1 MRLGWYNHPAG
12 RRCETKYE
20 AMLKPQKMTF
30 RSHFGGVFGGSA
42 VHPAGIPQH
51 ALHSHPKSPSIP
63 RQRSRTAVTPVQE
76 EEFGPAPS
84 TSSTPAPLTA
94 LPRHFGHICLHGHH
108 LLPAAKVQLSPQRS
122 PRRAEEREAPRPRGP
137 PSRLP
142 SGGSSERL
150 RSVPSR
156 FGPRGWH
163 LESRDSIPEAGRS
176 RLALPLG
183 AARRPRGQRR
193 GARAAAKGPPRR
205 PSPRPPRAPGL
216 RGWGSCLPST
226 PLSPARTPPGSAQ
239 TNAPGAPPRPSKESR
254 T

>member
-1 MRLGWYNHPAG
+1 M
-12 RRCETKYE
+12 
-20 AMLKPQKMTF
+20 
-30 RSHFGGVFGGSA
+30 
-42 VHPAGIPQH
+42 HPAGIPQQ

-63 RQRSRTAVTPVQE
+63 RQRSRTAATPVQE
-76 EEFGPAPS
+76 APS
-84 TSSTPAPLTA
+84 TRSTPAPLTA

-108 LLPAAKVQLSPQRS
+108 LPAAKVQLSPQRS
-122 PRRAEEREAPRPRGP
+122 PLRAEEREAPRPRGP

-150 RSVPSR
+150 RSVPNR
-156 FGPRGWH
+156 LGPRGWH

-183 AARRPRGQRR
+183 AARGPNGRR
-193 GARAAAKGPPRR
+193 KGAGAAAKGPPRR

-226 PLSPARTPPGSAQ
+226 PLSPALTPPGSAQ
-239 TNAPGAPPRPSKESR
+239 TNVPGAPPRTSKESR